1 MKFKEFEGYL
11 FYEHGSIFNSKGKEL
26 KPRFKNGK
34 FEIKLSCEGVISYY
48 MYHRIRYFLFV
59 GGFDLEDKNTCVIAK
74 DGDYTNL
81 DLSNYE
87 LKPRQVII
95 SRENHK
101 RTKLTMEQVE
111 ELKREYKGKCGVNQH
126 SMTDYRS
133 YSFLAEKYGVSKS
146 TIAWLIRDYIIK

>member
-1 MKFKEFEGYL
+1 MKVKEFKGYL
-11 FYEHGSIFNSKGKEL
+11 FYEDGSVFNSKGRKL
-26 KPRFKNGK
+26 SIRRRFNR
-34 FEIKLSCEGVISYY
+34 FEIRLSYEGVINYY

-87 LKPRQVII
+87 LRPRQVII

-133 YSFLAEKYGVSKS
+133 YSFFAEKYGVSKS
-146 TIAWLIRDYIIK
+146 TIAWLIRDYKIK